1 MSPHLRRP
9 GRRRPSRLLASLL
22 TVAAL
27 AATAACGG
35 GSTPPAAGSTA
46 DASLAGAT
54 VNQTDT
60 LRLALSR
67 QLTGVNPHKG
77 GSPDSSGA
85 VIGSVYESL
94 TRITADAQTAPGL
107 ATAWTNSDPLT
118 WTATIRTDRLYSDGT
133 PLTADDIVW
142 NFATILDP
150 DYKGTI
156 GAPIRKYLTSVE
168 KVDDQTVTF
177 HLSVPALDFPGR
189 LWSVYIVKPEFAQ
202 THNLETESLGS
213 GPYVIDSLDL
223 ENGVQLSLNPHWT
236 GDRPAF
242 DKVSYTVLAS
252 EAQRVAALQAGEQDI
267 ALNLEPLSLDQ
278 FADSPNYDTIIGVG
292 PQPLVLAINER
303 KTGTPLA
310 DARVRQALNYATD
323 KQGIITGIL
332 KDSVEPLPG
341 QVLFEPFQT
350 PVPGVT
356 AYEYDPDKAKALL
369 AEAGYADGF
378 TVEVDVPSGTY
389 VSAELISQAI
399 AAQWAQ
405 IGVTLT
411 ITTEPFPAWLQRQ
424 YGADDQAS
432 DLVYIMWG
440 GQYRDGYSLFDPF
453 RSDHIQSHVKA
464 PEFDALVL
472 QAQAASDPTQQ
483 RALVGQAV
491 TNYRDEAHTVFLYP
505 SPFTAVVSKAVTWT
519 PKPSRYLYAQEVGRA

>member
-1 MSPHLRRP
+1 MSPTLRRP
-9 GRRRPSRLLASLL
+9 GRRRLSRLVASLL

-35 GSTPPAAGSTA
+35 GSTQPAGSTA
-46 DASLAGAT
+46 DASLAGVT
-54 VNQTDT
+54 TNQSDT

-85 VIGSVYESL
+85 VLGSVYESL
-94 TRITADAQTAPGL
+94 TKITADAHTAPGL
-107 ATAWTNSDPLT
+107 ATAWTNPDPLT
-118 WTATIRTDRLYSDGT
+118 WTATIRTDRVYSDGT

-142 NFATILDP
+142 NFITILDP
-150 DYKGTI
+150 EYKGTI
-156 GAPIRKYLTSVE
+156 GAPIRKYLASAE

-177 HLSVPALDFPGR
+177 HLSSPALDFPGR

-223 ENGVQLSLNPHWT
+223 ENGVELSLNPHWT
-236 GDRPAF
+236 GDKPAF
-242 DKVSYTVLAS
+242 DKVRYTVLAS

-278 FADSPNYDTIIGVG
+278 FTDSAAYNTIIGVG

-310 DARVRQALNYATD
+310 DARVRRALNYATD
-323 KQGIITGIL
+323 KKGIISGIL

-341 QVLFEPFQT
+341 QVLYEPFQT
-350 PVPGVT
+350 PVDGVT
-356 AYEYDPDKAKALL
+356 AYEYDPAKAKALL

-399 AAQWAQ
+399 AEQWAQ
-405 IGVTLT
+405 IGVALT

-424 YGADDQAS
+424 YGDDDQAA

-453 RSDHIQSHVKA
+453 RSDHIQSHVNA

-472 QAQAASDPTQQ
+472 QLQAASDATSQ
-483 RALVGQAV
+483 RALVERAV
-491 TNYRDEAHTVFLYP
+491 EDYREQAHTVFLYP
-505 SPFTAVVSKAVTWT
+505 SPFTAVVSKGVTWT

>member
-1 MSPHLRRP
+1 MSAFPRRP
-9 GRRRPSRLLASLL
+9 LRL
-22 TVAAL
+22 VAAL
-27 AATAACGG
+27 LTATAVAVTAACGS
-35 GSTPPAAGSTA
+35 GSAAQNAGAATSAGAASPASAAGS
-46 DASLAGAT
+46 
-54 VNQTDT
+54 DT
-60 LRLALSR
+60 LHLALSR

-85 VIGSVYESL
+85 VLGSVYESL
-94 TRITADAQTAPGL
+94 TKITAEAETAPGL
-107 ATAWTNSDPLT
+107 ATSWTNPDDLT
-118 WTATIRTDRLYSDGT
+118 WVATVRTDRVYSDGT

-142 NFATILDP
+142 NFTTILDP

-168 KVDDQTVTF
+168 KTDAQTVTF
-177 HLSVPALDFPGR
+177 HLSTPALDFPGR

-223 ENGVQLSLNPHWT
+223 ENGVELSLNKYYT
-236 GDRPAF
+236 GDEPAF
-242 DKVSYTVLAS
+242 EKVKYTVLAS

-278 FADSPNYDTIIGVG
+278 FADSDTYDTIIGVG
-292 PQPLVLAINER
+292 PQPLVLSVNER

-310 DARVRQALNYATD
+310 DEKVRQALNYATD

-332 KDSVEPLPG
+332 KDSVQPLAG

-350 PVPGVT
+350 PVAGVE
-356 AYEYDPDKAKALL
+356 AYPYDVAKAKALL
-369 AEAGYADGF
+369 AEAGYPDGF
-378 TVEVDVPSGTY
+378 TLEVDVPSGTY

-405 IGVTLT
+405 IGITLN

-424 YGADDQAS
+424 YGDDDQAA

-453 RSDHIQSHVKA
+453 RSDHIQSHVNA
-464 PEFDALVL
+464 PEFDALIL
-472 QAQAASDPTQQ
+472 QAQAAADPTQQ
-483 RALVGQAV
+483 RDLIEQAV
-491 TNYRDEAHTVFLYP
+491 KLYREQAHTVFLYP
-505 SPFTAVVSKAVTWT
+505 SPFTAVVSKNVTWT